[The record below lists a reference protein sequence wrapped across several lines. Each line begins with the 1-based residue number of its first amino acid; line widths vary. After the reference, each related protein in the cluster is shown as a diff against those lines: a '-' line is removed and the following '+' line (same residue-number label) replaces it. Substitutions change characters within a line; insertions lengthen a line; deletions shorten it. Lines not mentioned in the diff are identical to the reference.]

1 MTKMKTE
8 NSKAKQAKKKPV
20 DKTMTSRLEAKS
32 KGKLVDK
39 HFLFR
44 MDGVTDGYV
53 LGYN

>member
-8 NSKAKQAKKKPV
+8 NSKDKQAKKKPA
-20 DKTMTSRLEAKS
+20 DKTITSRLEAKS

-44 MDGVTDGYV
+44 IDGVTDGYV

>member
-1 MTKMKTE
+1 MINMKTE
-8 NSKAKQAKKKPV
+8 ATKDKQPQNAPTEKKTTSQLKAKSQE
-20 DKTMTSRLEAKS
+20 RLI
-32 KGKLVDK
+32 DK